1 VCRGHSG
8 GVAGREKSAVI
19 TVAVLLL
26 PVLSIL
32 LYGLD
37 QVEDRWFVRSPEARK
52 AKPHRHRRMRVGR
65 H

>member
-1 VCRGHSG
+1 M
-8 GVAGREKSAVI
+8 I

-37 QVEDRWFVRSPEARK
+37 QVEDRWFVRPPAARK
-52 AKPHRHRRMRVGR
+52 AKPHRHRRMKVGR

>member
-1 VCRGHSG
+1 M
-8 GVAGREKSAVI
+8 I
-19 TVAVLLL
+19 TIAVLLL

-37 QVEDRWFVRSPEARK
+37 QVEDRWILRPPAAR
-52 AKPHRHRRMRVGR
+52 HSRHRRLRRTNRTQAGR

>member
-1 VCRGHSG
+1 M
-8 GVAGREKSAVI
+8 I

-37 QVEDRWFVRSPEARK
+37 QVEARWITRPPTPHQVR
-52 AKPHRHRRMRVGR
+52 PHRHRRMRAGR

>member
-1 VCRGHSG
+1 VGRGHSG

-37 QVEDRWFVRSPEARK
+37 QVEDRWFVRPPAARK
-52 AKPHRHRRMRVGR
+52 AKPHRHRRIKAGR